1 MKWTELVENEISML
15 VDEREKV
22 KKRLDKIR
30 DNDGLSEYERKVSL
44 MTKIYGIDKQIDRLY
59 ILLGK
64 AGNIE
69 QPEKIEMKKSIYIL
83 IIKIK

>member
-1 MKWTELVENEISML
+1 MKWAELVENEISML

-44 MTKIYGIDKQIDRLY
+44 
-59 ILLGK
+59 
-64 AGNIE
+64 NI
-69 QPEKIEMKKSIYIL
+69 Q
-83 IIKIK
+83 

>member
-15 VDEREKV
+15 VDEREKI

-30 DNDGLSEYERKVSL
+30 ANDGLSEYERKVAL

-69 QPEKIEMKKSIYIL
+69 
-83 IIKIK
+83 

>member
-15 VDEREKV
+15 VDEREKI

-64 AGNIE
+64 EDNIE
-69 QPEKIEMKKSIYIL
+69 
-83 IIKIK
+83 

>member
-1 MKWTELVENEISML
+1 MKWTELVENEISTL

-22 KKRLDKIR
+22 KKKLDKIR
-30 DNDGLSEYERKVSL
+30 DNDGLSEYERKVAL

-69 QPEKIEMKKSIYIL
+69 
-83 IIKIK
+83 

>member
-1 MKWTELVENEISML
+1 MKAQKIIQEVFRMKWTELVENEISML
-15 VDEREKV
+15 VDEREKI

-30 DNDGLSEYERKVSL
+30 DNDGLSEYERKVAL

-64 AGNIE
+64 EDNIE
-69 QPEKIEMKKSIYIL
+69 
-83 IIKIK
+83 

>member
-1 MKWTELVENEISML
+1 MKWAELVENEISML

-30 DNDGLSEYERKVSL
+30 DNDGLSEYERKVAL

-64 AGNIE
+64 ANNVE
-69 QPEKIEMKKSIYIL
+69 
-83 IIKIK
+83 